1 MSLNVTN
8 VTDHCNICGS
18 SELAEIFATRKMPL
32 TGLYLQKPNENNE
45 LCNDQTLLHCEEC
58 GHGQLKYIISPND
71 LYDNSYKHRSTEST
85 ISSTGNDFFHS
96 YLNEITHGKDD
107 FKGILEVGCNDLVLI
122 KKIQDIG
129 SKIVGID
136 PIWVGKD
143 FSYNQKTE
151 IVGCFVDEIS
161 QHIDKSLKP
170 DLILSAHTFEHVDK
184 TFEQF
189 SKLVEIASDDCL
201 FLIEMPSYD
210 TLLKTGRFDQV
221 FHQHLQYI
229 SLNSMIALIDRLGCE
244 YVGHKYN
251 HSYWGGTLLFSFRK
265 NRSSQ
270 NISNPKFETK
280 DASMVTSKFTNFKW
294 KLSKDLELLI
304 NIKEPIYGFGAAQM
318 LPIIAHHFSSD
329 LSFLEGIIDDNPTR
343 IGTYLPSI
351 SCPIVSSSSV
361 ENINDVICLITAID
375 SSRPIMSRIL
385 ELNPRR
391 IAQLFPLI

>member
-1 MSLNVTN
+1 MNLNVANVTN
-8 VTDHCNICGS
+8 HCNVCGS
-18 SELAEIFATRKMPL
+18 SELIEIFNTRKMPL
-32 TGLYLQKPNENNE
+32 TGLYLEEPNYE
-45 LCNDQTLLHCEEC
+45 LCNDQSLLHCAHC
-58 GHGQLKYIISPND
+58 GHGQLRYIIAPND
-71 LYDNSYKHRSTEST
+71 LYDNSYKHRSTESS
-85 ISSTGNDFFHS
+85 ISSTGNDFFRS
-96 YLNEITHGKDD
+96 YLHEITRGKDD
-107 FKGILEVGCNDLVLI
+107 FKSILEVGCNDLVLI
-122 KKIQDIG
+122 KKIQSIG
-129 SKIVGID
+129 EKIVGID

-143 FSYNQKTE
+143 FCYNHKTE
-151 IVGCFVDEIS
+151 IIGCFVDEIFE
-161 QHIDKSLKP
+161 HIDQSLRP

-184 TFEQF
+184 TFDQF

-229 SLNSMIALIDRLGCE
+229 SLNSMIALVDRLGCE

-251 HSYWGGTLLFSFRK
+251 YSYWGGTLLFSFRK
-265 NRSSQ
+265 TRSSQ
-270 NISNPKFETK
+270 ALDNPTFEYQ
-280 DASMVTSKFTNFKW
+280 DASTVTSGFNDFKYQ
-294 KLSKDLELLI
+294 LSKDLELLI

-329 LSFLEGIIDDNPTR
+329 LSFLEGIIDDNPIR
-343 IGTYLPSI
+343 VGTYLPSI

-361 ENINDVICLITAID
+361 ENINEVICLITAID
-375 SSRPIMSRIL
+375 SSRPIIRRLL